1 MLKINIVNSADN
13 TSVNFKKTM
22 AGQALIVKQP
32 EKIVGVFKSVT
43 RSATGTTIITEP
55 KENHAINLTDLI
67 ISTDKVQAATV
78 TIQFTDDTNT
88 IIIFSTDVSD
98 APANIAIP
106 FAGKWRG
113 WKNARLELV
122 TVNAVT
128 ATAALG
134 YYHVDPEFSLSFEEW
149 DAIR

>member
-1 MLKINIVNSADN
+1 MLKINIVNSSDN

-43 RSATGTTIITEP
+43 RSVAGTTIITEP
-55 KENHAINLTDLI
+55 KENQAINLTDLI
-67 ISTDKVQAATV
+67 ISTDRVQAATV
-78 TIQFTDDTNT
+78 TVQFTDGTNT
-88 IIIFSTDVSD
+88 IVIFSTNVSD

-113 WKNARLELV
+113 WENARLELV

-128 ATAALG
+128 AIVALG
-134 YYHVDPEFSLSFEEW
+134 YYHVDSEFSLTFEEW
-149 DAIR
+149 DSIR